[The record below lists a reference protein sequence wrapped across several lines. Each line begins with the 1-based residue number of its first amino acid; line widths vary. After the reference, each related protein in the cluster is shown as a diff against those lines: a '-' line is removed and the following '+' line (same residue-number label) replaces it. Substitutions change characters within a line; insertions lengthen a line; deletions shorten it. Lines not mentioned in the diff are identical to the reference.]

1 MKRNPFENLRID
13 NRADLPEPWY
23 DYPVLRS
30 KACRTETL
38 YTCKYDYVKIRT
50 GQQDGVWVAA
60 TDWMIGGT
68 GNGYNP
74 GRKWGEFSTEQN
86 ARLWALGELLTK
98 KDILPSAAIK
108 TIEAHID
115 EIRQY
120 KLF

>member
-1 MKRNPFENLRID
+1 MK
-13 NRADLPEPWY
+13 
-23 DYPVLRS
+23 S
-30 KACRTETL
+30 
-38 YTCKYDYVKIRT
+38 RT

-68 GNGYNP
+68 GSGYNP

-115 EIRQY
+115 GIRQY